1 MASFN
6 ALLTFEGH
14 DYPIDICTQHMQQ
27 DYDHHGRP
35 SSKVRG
41 GEVSLTMSVP
51 ADTHLLAWTRNP
63 TLALSCQI
71 CFSALDSP
79 FGGVVLALEQAFCVS
94 YAEHFEPDATGRIA
108 YYVQLSIVAE
118 KIDKHGTTF
127 DNRWTP
133 TK

>member
-6 ALLTFEGH
+6 AVLTFEGQQ
-14 DYPIDICTQHMQQ
+14 YPIDICTQHMQQ
-27 DYDHHGRP
+27 TWDHHGRP
-35 SSKVRG
+35 ASKVTG
-41 GEVSLTMSVP
+41 GELSITMPVP
-51 ADTHLLAWTRNP
+51 AGTHLLAWTRNP
-63 TLALSCQI
+63 TLARPCQMH
-71 CFSALDSP
+71 FSSLDNP
-79 FGGVVLALEQAFCVS
+79 FVGMVLALEKAYCVS
-94 YAEHFEPDATGRIA
+94 YAEHFEPDATGRVA